1 MSLAGTERRR
11 HLVTA
16 VIGTFLMLIM
26 GTVLLLGFRFATQMR
41 TNIIALQTAST
52 LQNYPEELSH
62 QLNALRDRLEVRAYS
77 GQALADLQAT
87 VKRFDHELRVLS
99 ASVDADSPQ
108 LGHALLLW
116 HQYTPVLD
124 PVVNFNG
131 QPYVDSDTTGS
142 SLSREGREHYA
153 EVKRAQLFAS
163 ENARPLQTQLA
174 NLATSLQRTSSEA
187 ATRLRALLMAGVFAA
202 LVLAAVAAYF
212 QLSRSRH
219 ERVAREA
226 QEQTRDILKTV
237 REGFFLLDAHYRIGA
252 VWSDALTR
260 MFSRSDFAGLTF
272 EELLR
277 DLVPASTL
285 GTAMKY
291 IKLLW
296 GDRAHENLMKSI
308 NPLGQLEITMEN
320 GHGGKETRYLQ
331 FDFHRVMGPE
341 GIKHVL
347 CSVGD
352 VTSSVLLAR
361 ELHESQENANAQI
374 DMMVGMMHVDP
385 LQLVSFL
392 DTAETGLK
400 LVNTILKEPARTD
413 AEFRKKLTGLF
424 RELHTIKGEA
434 SALNLKSVANRV
446 HTLEDMVGECKKK
459 PELSGNDFLPMVLKL
474 DDLLAHLRNVRE
486 MAARLTV
493 LKDTAPGAAAAAAT
507 TGTYPAAAMPAAR
520 HPAPTATTGTYPA
533 ATAPPPPPP
542 PRAAAPPAPS
552 SPPGGVT
559 TRNESAPG
567 PAASTAPS
575 AARRVEELSPALYS
589 MAERLA
595 QDHAKRF
602 RLTLRG
608 LGDVP
613 PPYTATIKDCLIQ
626 MLRNA
631 AVHGIESPD
640 VRLAQA
646 KKDTGSV
653 QVDFRKTSEGYELVF
668 EDDGAGIAPDAL
680 KAAAVRR
687 QLISE
692 EDAALMDTRAAM
704 ALIFRPGFSTQD
716 EISMDAGRG
725 VGMDVVARSVYAL
738 GGKIG
743 VSTHPGKFTRFKIVL
758 PATEAVSTAV
768 A

>member
-11 HLVTA
+11 HLLTA
-16 VIGTFLMLIM
+16 SIGTALMLVM
-26 GTVLLLGFRFATQMR
+26 GLALVWGFRLATHMR
-41 TNIIALQTAST
+41 TNIVALQTAST
-52 LQNYPEELSH
+52 LQNYPEEMSH

-87 VKRFDHELRVLS
+87 VRRFDQELRVLS
-99 ASVDADSPQ
+99 ASIDGDSPQ

-116 HQYTPVLD
+116 NQYAPVLE
-124 PVVNFNG
+124 PVVAFSG

-153 EVKRAQLFAS
+153 AVKRAQLFAS

-174 NLATSLQRTSSEA
+174 TLATSLQRTSSDG
-187 ATRLRALLMAGVFAA
+187 ATRLRSLLMAGVFAA
-202 LVLAAVAAYF
+202 LVLAVVAAYF

-219 ERVAREA
+219 ERTAREA

-237 REGFFLLDAHYRIGA
+237 REGFFLLDAHYRIGS
-252 VWSDALTR
+252 VWSEALTR
-260 MFSRSDFAGLTF
+260 MFGRNDFAGLTF
-272 EELLR
+272 EELLE
-277 DLVPASTL
+277 DLVPQATLST
-285 GTAMKY
+285 AVKY

-308 NPLGQLEITMEN
+308 NPLGQLEITMDN

-347 CSVGD
+347 CAVGD

-361 ELHESQENANAQI
+361 ELHESQENAHAQL
-374 DMMVGMMHVDP
+374 DMMVGLMHIDP

-392 DTAETGLK
+392 DTADAGLK
-400 LVNTILKEPARTD
+400 LVNTILREPARND
-413 AEFRKKLTGLF
+413 AEFRKKLAGLF

-434 SALNLKSVANRV
+434 SALNLKSVASRV

-474 DDLLAHLRNVRE
+474 DELLAHLRSVRE
-486 MAARLTV
+486 MAARLTA
-493 LKDTAPGAAAAAAT
+493 LKDTMPAAAAAAALPAASAASARLPASPEPADSMAAA
-507 TGTYPAAAMPAAR
+507 PAAAARAGAAAGKPAAPER
-520 HPAPTATTGTYPA
+520 AP
-533 ATAPPPPPP
+533 
-542 PRAAAPPAPS
+542 
-552 SPPGGVT
+552 
-559 TRNESAPG
+559 
-567 PAASTAPS
+567 
-575 AARRVEELSPALYS
+575 RRVEELSPTLHL

-602 RLTLRG
+602 RLTLSG
-608 LGDVP
+608 LTDVP
-613 PPYTATIKDCLIQ
+613 AAYTATIKDCLIQ

-631 AVHGIESPD
+631 AVHGIESPE
-640 VRLAQA
+640 VRRAQA
-646 KKDTGSV
+646 KQDTGSV
-653 QVDFRKTSEGYELVF
+653 HVDFRKVTDGYELLF

-680 KAAAVRR
+680 KAAAVKR
-687 QLISE
+687 QLITE
-692 EDAALMDTRAAM
+692 DDAALMDTRAAM
-704 ALIFRPGFSTQD
+704 ALIFRPGFSTQE

-758 PATEAVSTAV
+758 PAAEPVSTAV

>member
-11 HLVTA
+11 QLLTA
-16 VIGTFLMLIM
+16 SIGTALMLVM
-26 GTVLLLGFRFATQMR
+26 GLALVWGFRLATHMR
-41 TNIIALQTAST
+41 TNIVALQTAST
-52 LQNYPEELSH
+52 LQNYPEEMSH

-87 VKRFDHELRVLS
+87 VKRFDQELRVLA
-99 ASVDADSPQ
+99 ASVDGDSPQ

-116 HQYTPVLD
+116 NQYAPVLE
-124 PVVNFNG
+124 PVVAFSG
-131 QPYVDSDTTGS
+131 QPYVDSDTAGS

-153 EVKRAQLFAS
+153 AVKRAQLFAS

-174 NLATSLQRTSSEA
+174 TLATSLQRTSSDG
-187 ATRLRALLMAGVFAA
+187 ATRLRSLLMAGVFAA
-202 LVLAAVAAYF
+202 LVLAVVAAYF

-219 ERVAREA
+219 ERTAREA

-237 REGFFLLDAHYRIGA
+237 REGFFLLDAHYRIGS
-252 VWSDALTR
+252 VWSEALTR
-260 MFSRSDFAGLTF
+260 MFGRNDFAGLTF
-272 EELLR
+272 EELLE
-277 DLVPASTL
+277 DLVPQATLST
-285 GTAMKY
+285 AVKY

-308 NPLGQLEITMEN
+308 NPLGQLEITMDN
-320 GHGGKETRYLQ
+320 GHGGKESRYLQ

-361 ELHESQENANAQI
+361 ELHESQENAHAQL
-374 DMMVGMMHVDP
+374 DMMLGLMHIDP
-385 LQLVSFL
+385 LQLISFL
-392 DTAETGLK
+392 DTADAGLK
-400 LVNTILKEPARTD
+400 LVNTILREPARND
-413 AEFRKKLTGLF
+413 AEFRKKLAGLF

-434 SALNLKSVANRV
+434 SALNLKSVASRV

-474 DDLLAHLRNVRE
+474 DDLLAHLRSVRE
-486 MAARLTV
+486 MAARLTA
-493 LKDTAPGAAAAAAT
+493 LKDTMPAVAALPATSVASAALPADPEPAEPAPAAAPAAPRTGAAA
-507 TGTYPAAAMPAAR
+507 GRPAAPER
-520 HPAPTATTGTYPA
+520 AP
-533 ATAPPPPPP
+533 
-542 PRAAAPPAPS
+542 
-552 SPPGGVT
+552 
-559 TRNESAPG
+559 
-567 PAASTAPS
+567 
-575 AARRVEELSPALYS
+575 RRVEELSPTLHL

-602 RLTLRG
+602 RLTLSG
-608 LGDVP
+608 LADVP
-613 PPYTATIKDCLIQ
+613 ADYTATIKDCLIQ

-631 AVHGIESPD
+631 AVHGIESPE
-640 VRLAQA
+640 VRRAQA
-646 KKDTGSV
+646 KQDTGSV
-653 QVDFRKTSEGYELVF
+653 HVDFRKVTDGYELLF

-680 KAAAVRR
+680 KAAAVKR
-687 QLISE
+687 QLITE
-692 EDAALMDTRAAM
+692 DDAALMDTRAAM
-704 ALIFRPGFSTQD
+704 ALIFRPGFSTQE

-758 PATEAVSTAV
+758 PAAEPVSTAV